1 MNERVIGKKVQ
12 MDKLYMIK
20 SAIFG
25 HAVGDKKYGSSENP
39 IGRLGLHAS
48 KISFTHPKNGKE
60 ITITAKSERKF
71 TLPKR

>member
-1 MNERVIGKKVQ
+1 MNERVIGKEVQ

-20 SAIFG
+20 SSIFG
-25 HAVGDKKYGSSENP
+25 HVVGDKKYGAGENP

-48 KISFTHPKNGKE
+48 KIGFAHPKTGKE
-60 ITITAKSERKF
+60 IIITAKKERKF